1 MSMRPLKAGA
11 IALLAHALGA
21 QAATYYVHPT
31 AGSDNNNGTLLPFK
45 TLAKAQSKAVAGDTI
60 RLASGKTFEE
70 PLIVRSG
77 VAYNSYALLTK
88 SPAPALISGRRQV
101 DVSNTAW
108 SRHPNLPIYS
118 TTLSATLSGPVTQ
131 VLLGNL
137 RLTRAR
143 VPNVGQGEFG
153 VGSNQFAKVTQDGDH
168 LTLNIAS
175 GIVPAGADTAG
186 ATAMIRLRGSDLN
199 EYTVNGWKPG
209 SASSLDVKALSFTPD
224 WYIAHEYTI
233 PAGHG
238 YWLENKLWM
247 LDSAGEWYH
256 DPVTR
261 RLHVWMPNGQ
271 TPQGQGIH
279 VSVMPHGIVA
289 KNVSNASITNIQ
301 VADTSSDGISMVDT
315 SNIKLDNVTV
325 LRAGGRGIAM
335 TGSIDNAI
343 DAATVD
349 GSSLDG
355 IWMGYV
361 ATSFTPSAPRTIVR
375 SVNVNVTNSTIR
387 DSGRRGFSQTAVRL
401 GEGGQFINN
410 RIENTPNVGLFA
422 ALNTRIENNLIL
434 NSCALSE
441 DCGGI
446 YVAQPPDDATQVAA
460 AAPATPVTRT
470 KVSNNLQII
479 NNIVDGGSGSADG
492 VPTGA
497 GTDTRGIYLDDYVNG
512 VTLSGNFAAGMKH
525 GYMLHTA
532 FNNVLSDN
540 IAIGNR
546 SHNIFLQ
553 EDAVPS
559 KDGAT
564 WVRGEMRQNSITG
577 NAMVASRSSTSPG
590 LAIPNILHTAEG
602 GQGQTRQFATYDRN
616 RYATLN
622 PNASTILAY
631 NYGQDNPVQDMDL
644 ATWRG
649 IGNDV
654 NGSLRAYR
662 SDIEAHGFYNS
673 ASSGDLSIACPSTVS
688 ANCSQF
694 VNLKT
699 GAAVRFPLN
708 LAPKSAII
716 VVR

>member
-1 MSMRPLKAGA
+1 MRPLQAGA
-11 IALLAHALGA
+11 IALLAHALSA
-21 QAATYYVHPT
+21 QAVTYYVHPT

-45 TLAKAQSKAVAGDTI
+45 TLAKAQSKAAAGDTI

-77 VAYNSYALLTK
+77 VAYNTYALLTNT
-88 SPAPALISGRRQV
+88 PAPAVISGRRQV
-101 DVSNTAW
+101 DVSNTVW
-108 SRHPNLPIYS
+108 TRHARLPIYS
-118 TTLSATLSGPVTQ
+118 TTLPTTLSGPVTQ

-143 VPNVGQGEFG
+143 VPNVGQGDFG

-209 SASSLDVKALSFTPD
+209 SDSSLDVKALSFTPD

-289 KNVSNASITNIQ
+289 QNVSNASITNIQ
-301 VADTSSDGISMVDT
+301 VSDTAAAGIDMVNT
-315 SNIKLDNVTV
+315 SGIALNRVSV
-325 LRAGGRGIAM
+325 LRSGGRGIAM
-335 TGSIDNAI
+335 TGSSNNSITAS
-343 DAATVD
+343 TVD
-349 GSSLDG
+349 GSAADG
-355 IWMGYV
+355 IWLGYI
-361 ATSFTPSAPRTIVR
+361 ATSFTPTPPKTIVR
-375 SVNVNVTNSTIR
+375 SVNVDITQSTISN
-387 DSGRRGFSQTAVRL
+387 SGTRGYAQTAVRL
-401 GEGGQFINN
+401 GEGGAFTGNLIQNAPYVGLFSPQNN
-410 RIENTPNVGLFA
+410 RIEQNV
-422 ALNTRIENNLIL
+422 IV
-434 NSCALSE
+434 NSCSNSE

-446 YVAQPPDDATQVAA
+446 YVGQPPADPAKVAA
-460 AAPATPVTRT
+460 AAPGTPVTRT
-470 KVSNNLQII
+470 LMSSNTTISK
-479 NNIVDGGSGSADG
+479 NIVDGGTGSADG
-492 VPTGA
+492 VPAGS
-497 GTDTRGIYLDDYVNG
+497 GTDTRGIYLDDYANG
-512 VTLSGNFAAGMKH
+512 VTVSGNFVTGMKH

-532 FNNVLSDN
+532 FSNEFSDN
-540 IAIGNR
+540 LAIRNR
-546 SHNIFLQ
+546 SHNIYLQ
-553 EDAVPS
+553 EDAVPVIGGGTPV
-559 KDGAT
+559 K
-564 WVRGEMRQNSITG
+564 GEMRLNTMLR
-577 NAMVASRSSTSPG
+577 NAMVANRGAEPG

-602 GQGQTRQFATYDRN
+602 GQGTTRQFAAYEQN
-616 RYATLN
+616 QYATLN
-622 PNASTILAY
+622 PNNPSILAY

-649 IGNDV
+649 IGNDALG
-654 NGSLRAYR
+654 NLRAYR

-673 ASSGDLSIACPSTVS
+673 ASSGNLSVACPTSVT
-688 ANCSQF
+688 ANCSKF

-699 GAAVRFPLN
+699 GRAVTFPLSVPP
-708 LAPKSAII
+708 LSAVI
-716 VVR
+716 VIR